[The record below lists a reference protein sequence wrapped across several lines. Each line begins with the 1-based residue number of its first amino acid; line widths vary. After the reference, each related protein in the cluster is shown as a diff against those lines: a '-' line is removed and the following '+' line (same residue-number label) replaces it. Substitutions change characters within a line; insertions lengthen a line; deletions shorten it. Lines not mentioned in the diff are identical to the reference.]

1 MSDTSNK
8 RCNLSDLTTYISN
21 VSNLQERV
29 VLHIIRIKVNLKF
42 LKKMLSVALSLI
54 TVLWESESIR
64 LAKKC
69 MLLSK

>member
-8 RCNLSDLTTYISN
+8 RYKLSDLTTYISN